1 MTPLHEVQNFL
12 SASYRHD
19 ETNRLPEMR
28 HRRYGTARERIGLV
42 QYRDGLAQVIAPG
55 MVAPGMVAQLIGVRN
70 KIGGARNKEG
80 GAKNK
85 EGPRSLSRTNGLL
98 GI

>member
-1 MTPLHEVQNFL
+1 MTSLHEVQNFL

-19 ETNRLPEMR
+19 ETNRLPE
-28 HRRYGTARERIGLV
+28 RRNRRRGTARERIELV
-42 QYRDGLAQVIAPG
+42 QYRDGLAQVI
-55 MVAPGMVAQLIGVRN
+55 APGMVAQLIGVRN

-80 GAKNK
+80 GVRNK